1 MPRAPNG
8 MPRSPGRPSR
18 GKLTVLRLL
27 LLCLLT
33 LLTEGCSTLTPATVT
48 PGRDQL
54 SLKARCAG
62 WRPISYSGSGDT
74 LLTIR
79 QIRIH
84 NRFGVLERCWK

>member
-1 MPRAPNG
+1 M
-8 MPRSPGRPSR
+8 
-18 GKLTVLRLL
+18 LRLL

-74 LLTIR
+74 LPTIR